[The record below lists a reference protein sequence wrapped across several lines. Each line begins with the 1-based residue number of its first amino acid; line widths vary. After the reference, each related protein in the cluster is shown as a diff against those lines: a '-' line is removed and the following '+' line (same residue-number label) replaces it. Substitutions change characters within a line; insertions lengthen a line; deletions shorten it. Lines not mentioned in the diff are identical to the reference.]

1 MHIIDYK
8 MTDIQIYNK
17 LHFLN
22 PSLKKEVSDF
32 IDHLL
37 SKHKSKSKI
46 KKPKFG
52 SAKGRFKMAPDFDE
66 PLEDFKEY
74 MR

>member
-1 MHIIDYK
+1 

-32 IDHLL
+32 IDRLL
-37 SKHKSKSKI
+37 NKQKSNNKI

-52 SAKGRFKMAPDFDE
+52 CAKGRFKMSPDFDE

-74 MR
+74 MS

>member
-1 MHIIDYK
+1 LHIRDLY

-17 LHFLN
+17 LHFLK

-37 SKHKSKSKI
+37 SKHKSTTKN

-52 SAKGRFKMAPDFDE
+52 SAKGRFKMSADFDD

-74 MR
+74 MS

>member
-1 MHIIDYK
+1 

-32 IDHLL
+32 IDLL
-37 SKHKSKSKI
+37 LNKQKI
-46 KKPKFG
+46 NDKAKKPKFVC
-52 SAKGRFKMAPDFDE
+52 ANGRYKMSPDFDE

-74 MR
+74 MS